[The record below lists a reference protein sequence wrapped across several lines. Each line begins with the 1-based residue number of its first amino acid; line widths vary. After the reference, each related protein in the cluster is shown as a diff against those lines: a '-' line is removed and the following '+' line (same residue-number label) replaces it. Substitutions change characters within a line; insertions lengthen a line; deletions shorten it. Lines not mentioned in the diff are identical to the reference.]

1 MLLSI
6 DFEAFKSNKRYVF
19 YSFFQV
25 LESCCLHGYYICL
38 TCESKYVKESL
49 LVFETL
55 DFGN

>member
-1 MLLSI
+1 MSI
-6 DFEAFKSNKRYVF
+6 EFEDFKSNNIYVF

-25 LESCCLHGYYICL
+25 VESCCLHGYYICL

-49 LVFETL
+49 PVFETL

>member
-6 DFEAFKSNKRYVF
+6 EFEDFKSNNIYVF

-25 LESCCLHGYYICL
+25 VGSCCLHGYYICL

-49 LVFETL
+49 LVCETL

>member
-6 DFEAFKSNKRYVF
+6 EFEAFKSNKRYVF

-55 DFGN
+55 DF